1 MNALIIAFTIQ
12 RMLREASLI
21 DLRDARRIADLCK
34 DSALSSLIE
43 AEMNRRLS

>member
-1 MNALIIAFTIQ
+1 MKARIIAFTIQ

-34 DSALSSLIE
+34 DSALSGLIK
-43 AEMNRRLS
+43 AEMDRRLL